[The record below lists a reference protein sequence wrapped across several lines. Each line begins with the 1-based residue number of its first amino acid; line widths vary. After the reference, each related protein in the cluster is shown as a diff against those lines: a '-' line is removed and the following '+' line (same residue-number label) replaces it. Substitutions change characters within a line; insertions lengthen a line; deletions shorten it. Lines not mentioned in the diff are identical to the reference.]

1 MSTPVFAMHG
11 RRLFYKP
18 EPVNRKF
25 ILNIIF
31 LIAINLLIKPFWFFG
46 IEVAVQNRLG
56 NELYGLYASLL
67 SFSILFNIFL
77 DLGVTNFNNRELARH
92 NHLLTKYLSSIIGI
106 KLIFAGIYAVLCI
119 IIGIIAGYETKQISI
134 LSFLILNQVLSS
146 LILYLRS
153 NINALMKFITDSILS
168 VLDKLLMIIILSILL
183 WGINSPFKLEW
194 FIWSQTAA
202 YFITATIAVIIVFNN
217 TISFKLRFNYHHML
231 VIIKKSLPFSLLVL
245 LMAFYNRMEPILLE
259 RLLVNGKEQAGLY
272 AQGFRILEV
281 FSNFALLFTV
291 ILLPI
296 FSKMLKE
303 KEDTS
308 KLASLAFSI
317 LMIPVI
323 VVALTG
329 YAYRSELMTLMY
341 HQPGNSNI
349 FGIII
354 IGFIGI
360 SLTYIYGTLLTA
372 AGKLKELNI
381 MAVTAVVMN
390 ISLNLILIPRFEAQG
405 AAIASC
411 TTQILTGIVQTI
423 MAVRILK
430 LRKDKNVVL
439 RFVFWLFSFIITLF
453 LARTFVSNWL
463 LAGLLSI
470 SLAFLF
476 AFIFKAVHIKEIIK
490 MAVTKES

>member
-1 MSTPVFAMHG
+1 MLYYVF
-11 RRLFYKP
+11 F
-18 EPVNRKF
+18 
-25 ILNIIF
+25 
-31 LIAINLLIKPFWFFG
+31 
-46 IEVAVQNRLG
+46 
-56 NELYGLYASLL
+56 
-67 SFSILFNIFL
+67 
-77 DLGVTNFNNRELARH
+77 T
-92 NHLLTKYLSSIIGI
+92 
-106 KLIFAGIYAVLCI
+106 
-119 IIGIIAGYETKQISI
+119 GIIAGYESTQFVI
-134 LSFLILNQVLSS
+134 LLFLVLNQILSS

-168 VLDKLLMIIILSILL
+168 VLDKLLMNIILSILL
-183 WGINSPFKLEW
+183 WGINAPFKLEW
-194 FIWSQTAA
+194 FILSQTAS
-202 YFITATIAVIIVFNN
+202 FLITAIVAAIIVFSN

-259 RLLVNGKEQAGLY
+259 RILVNGKEQAGLY

-296 FSKMLKE
+296 FSKMQKG

-308 KLASLAFSI
+308 KLVSLAFSI

-329 YAYRSELMTLMY
+329 FAYRSELMTLMY

-349 FGIII
+349 FGTII

-381 MAVTAVVMN
+381 MAATAVVMN

-423 MAVRILK
+423 MAVRVLNLK
-430 LRKDKNVVL
+430 TDKNVLL
-439 RFVFWLFSFIITLF
+439 RFIFWLLSYVAILLLAKTFIP
-453 LARTFVSNWL
+453 NWI
-463 LAGLLSI
+463 LAGLI
-470 SLAFLF
+470 SVLLAFLF
-476 AFIFKAVHIKEIIK
+476 AFIFRAIHIKEIIQI
-490 MAVTKES
+490 AVTKES

>member
-1 MSTPVFAMHG
+1 MLG

-18 EPVNRKF
+18 KPVNRKF

-77 DLGVTNFNNRELARH
+77 DLGITNFNNRELARH
-92 NHLLTKYLSSIIGI
+92 NHLLTKYLSSIIVI
-106 KLIFAGIYAVLCI
+106 KLIFAVVYAILCI
-119 IIGIIAGYETKQISI
+119 FTGIIAGYESTQFVI
-134 LSFLILNQVLSS
+134 LLFLVLNQILSS

-183 WGINSPFKLEW
+183 WGINAPFKLEW
-194 FIWSQTAA
+194 FILSQTAS
-202 YFITATIAVIIVFNN
+202 FLITAIVAAIIVFSN

-259 RLLVNGKEQAGLY
+259 RILVNGKEQAGLY

-296 FSKMLKE
+296 FSKMQKG

-308 KLASLAFSI
+308 KLVSLAFSI

-329 YAYRSELMTLMY
+329 FAYRSELMTLMY

-349 FGIII
+349 FGTII

-381 MAVTAVVMN
+381 MAATAVVMN

-423 MAVRILK
+423 MAVRVLNLK
-430 LRKDKNVVL
+430 TDKNVLL
-439 RFVFWLFSFIITLF
+439 RFIFWLLSYVAILLLAKTFIP
-453 LARTFVSNWL
+453 NWI
-463 LAGLLSI
+463 LAGLI
-470 SLAFLF
+470 SVLLAFLF
-476 AFIFKAVHIKEIIK
+476 AFIFRAIHIKEIIQI
-490 MAVTKES
+490 AVTKES